1 MIPVDSSSS
10 HVAIG
15 SRLRAARKRS
25 SLTLEQLALA
35 TGLSKGYISRVERDQ
50 SSPTVHAVAAMCDTL
65 GISVGELFRSART
78 EFVRLSDAPRVSFGG
93 KGIREWQVSPRSELR
108 LQVLRAEIDPGATSG
123 EALYGVE
130 CEVELVHLMEGSLEL
145 SFPGVQYD
153 LLVGDTVTFP
163 GSEPHSWH
171 NPGRNTAVALFVLS
185 HAESRG

>member
-1 MIPVDSSSS
+1 MIPVDSSSPN
-10 HVAIG
+10 VAIG

-25 SLTLEQLALA
+25 SLTLEQLAVA

-65 GISVGELFRSART
+65 GIAVGELFRSART
-78 EFVRLSDAPRVSFGG
+78 EFVRLSEAPRVSFGG

-123 EALYGVE
+123 EAPCGVE

-153 LLVGDTVTFP
+153 LIVGDTVTFP
-163 GSEPHSWH
+163 GGEPHSWH
-171 NPGRNTAVALFVLS
+171 NPGRDTAVALFVLS
-185 HAESRG
+185 HAASRS